1 MTTTKDKTAFHIIDI
16 YEIRVN
22 LKLKFHIMMNA
33 CIEISYLSIF
43 FNYTLFQQ
51 KQKQKKKQ
59 KNKNP
64 FTLKKLHKNL
74 TKSI

>member
-51 KQKQKKKQ
+51 KEKE

-64 FTLKKLHKNL
+64 FNLKKLHINL
-74 TKSI
+74 TKCI

>member
-22 LKLKFHIMMNA
+22 LKLIFHIMMNA

-51 KQKQKKKQ
+51 KEKE

-64 FTLKKLHKNL
+64 FNLKKLHINL
-74 TKSI
+74 TKCI